1 MGRGRGRGS
10 GIVGRH
16 EQPRNRTA
24 RTPPLSYFYHRSD
37 EKTHHVME
45 KTVCRHF
52 EHPAAVALDPPSMLN
67 DAAVVIVRRRRV
79 RDGKR
84 TERVF
89 AQHTVGLA
97 LKCRRIQRVTDGP
110 LVTPPERGPCCVIR
124 SDKITVSTRDGASP
138 GMELR
143 HHPMGRRDPDV
154 VGEDRVHRPPEG
166 GGMPARGDPDANPLT
181 VRVNAGVGSAGA
193 DRRHGGRAEPREGH
207 FHVALHGADDGLTL
221 PAGEAPPVILRYQED
236 RSRVHDTVEARHRRR
251 SLQLTRDERRSTI
264 ALSRPLTFPPRVM
277 PPRSLASLAHALSAT
292 SDLDGALIALGECL
306 AEMDRGAS
314 VALLQYD
321 ARRDM
326 LRERLSPV
334 GAQVVR
340 TTMDTT
346 FDHLPEAARVCILA
360 GGPFVDVSDR
370 SADYARLCGFAA
382 ALDGGILAV
391 RGLKVEGLLGAV
403 LAVYEPRKIF
413 GTRTTERLAPAV
425 ALFDLAFVRL
435 AERDAREEAVRTLED
450 VTQRVHGEYVRKL
463 TALETEL
470 REVRN
475 TPRNIAVINP
485 AQAIALQADSAR
497 SGEEARRALRRAELT
512 DQQLTSTVG
521 QLEQAHVELHRRSE
535 ALRQRTRTLYLLD
548 RALSLD
554 AENSDARKLVD
565 GLLALVGDDMQ
576 AQRCSLMLR
585 APEPDYLYLAAARG
599 IAPNIVE
606 GMRIRIGEGVA
617 GRVAAAREPLLVQD
631 VREASQHPL
640 LHDQY
645 FTTGSFISFPLVYHD
660 ELVGVLNLTNRAQ
673 RGIYTYEDVERVR
686 LLGLVISLIASRNAL
701 PERLLESINVR

>member
-1 MGRGRGRGS
+1 M
-10 GIVGRH
+10 
-16 EQPRNRTA
+16 
-24 RTPPLSYFYHRSD
+24 
-37 EKTHHVME
+37 
-45 KTVCRHF
+45 C
-52 EHPAAVALDPPSMLN
+52 
-67 DAAVVIVRRRRV
+67 
-79 RDGKR
+79 
-84 TERVF
+84 
-89 AQHTVGLA
+89 
-97 LKCRRIQRVTDGP
+97 
-110 LVTPPERGPCCVIR
+110 
-124 SDKITVSTRDGASP
+124 
-138 GMELR
+138 LR
-143 HHPMGRRDPDV
+143 YPDII
-154 VGEDRVHRPPEG
+154 GENGVHRPAEG
-166 GGMPARGDPDANPLT
+166 VRRPFRRHPHANALA
-181 VRVNAGVGSAGA
+181 VRVYPGVRPPGA
-193 DRRHGGRAEPREGH
+193 NGGNRRRAQPRERY

-221 PAGEAPPVILRYQED
+221 PTGEAPPVILRYQED
-236 RSRVHDTVEARHRRR
+236 RSRVHDLEEARHQTR
-251 SLQLTRDERRSTI
+251 SLQLIHLQRRSTI
-264 ALSRPLTFPPRVM
+264 ALSRPLTFPPLAM
-277 PPRSLASLAHALSAT
+277 PPRSLASLAYALSAT

-306 AEMDRGAS
+306 AELDRGAS

-326 LRERLSPV
+326 LGDRLTPV

-340 TTMDTT
+340 TSMETT
-346 FDHLPEAARVCILA
+346 FDHLPEAARAKILA

-370 SADYARLCGFAA
+370 SADYARLCGFTA

-403 LAVYEPRKIF
+403 LALYEPRKIF

-425 ALFDLAFVRL
+425 ALFDLAYVRL

-475 TPRNIAVINP
+475 TPQHIRALNP
-485 AQAIALQADSAR
+485 AEAIAIQADAAR
-497 SGEEARRALRRAELT
+497 SGEEARRALRRAELA
-512 DQQLTSTVG
+512 DQQLTSAVG

-554 AENSDARKLVD
+554 AETTDARKLVD

-640 LHDQY
+640 LRDQY

-673 RGIYTYEDVERVR
+673 RGIYTDEDVERVR
-686 LLGLVISLIASRNAL
+686 LLGLVISLIMSRNAL
-701 PERLLESINVR
+701 PERLLESIHVR

>member
-1 MGRGRGRGS
+1 M
-10 GIVGRH
+10 
-16 EQPRNRTA
+16 
-24 RTPPLSYFYHRSD
+24 
-37 EKTHHVME
+37 K
-45 KTVCRHF
+45 KTVRRNF
-52 EHPAAVALDPPSMLN
+52 EYPAAVALHPLRMLN
-67 DAAVVIVRRRRV
+67 DAAVIIIDRRRV
-79 RDGKR
+79 SDGKR
-84 TERVF
+84 TKGVLAQQAVGFPLQRSRIERVLNRPF
-89 AQHTVGLA
+89 ISST
-97 LKCRRIQRVTDGP
+97 
-110 LVTPPERGPCCVIR
+110 ERGTSGIVR
-124 SDKITVSTRDGASP
+124 SDKITVSTRDGAP
-138 GMELR
+138 PRVKLR
-143 HHPMGRRDPDV
+143 DHPMRLRYPDIIGKNGVHGPTKGGRVP
-154 VGEDRVHRPPEG
+154 G
-166 GGMPARGDPDANPLT
+166 GRHPHADPLT
-181 VRVNAGVGSAGA
+181 VRMNARVGSPGT
-193 DRRHGGRAEPREGH
+193 DGRNGGCAQTRKGD
-207 FHVALHGADDGLTL
+207 FHVALHGADDELTL

-236 RSRVHDTVEARHRRR
+236 RSRVHEWWKARHQTR
-251 SLQLTRDERRSTI
+251 SLQLMRDRTRSTI
-264 ALSRPLTFPPRVM
+264 ALSRPLTFPPIAM
-277 PPRSLASLAHALSAT
+277 PPRSLASLAYALSAT

-306 AEMDRGAS
+306 AELDRGAS

-326 LRERLSPV
+326 LRDRLTPL

-340 TTMDTT
+340 TSMETT
-346 FDHLPEAARVCILA
+346 FDHLPEAARAKILA

-370 SADYARLCGFAA
+370 SADYARLCGFTAA
-382 ALDGGILAV
+382 VDGGILAV

-403 LAVYEPRKIF
+403 LALYEPRKIF

-425 ALFDLAFVRL
+425 ALFDLAYGRL

-463 TALETEL
+463 TALEAEL

-475 TPRNIAVINP
+475 TPRNISALNP
-485 AQAIALQADSAR
+485 AEAIAIQADSAR
-497 SGEEARRALRRAELT
+497 SGEEARRALRRAALA
-512 DQQLTSTVG
+512 DQQLTSAVG

-554 AENSDARKLVD
+554 AETTDARKLVD

-640 LHDQY
+640 LRDQY
-645 FTTGSFISFPLVYHD
+645 FTTGSFISFPLVYHE

-673 RGIYTYEDVERVR
+673 RGIYTDEDVERVR
-686 LLGLVISLIASRNAL
+686 LLGLVISLIMSRNAL
-701 PERLLESINVR
+701 PERLLESIHVQ

>member
-1 MGRGRGRGS
+1 
-10 GIVGRH
+10 
-16 EQPRNRTA
+16 
-24 RTPPLSYFYHRSD
+24 
-37 EKTHHVME
+37 
-45 KTVCRHF
+45 
-52 EHPAAVALDPPSMLN
+52 
-67 DAAVVIVRRRRV
+67 
-79 RDGKR
+79 
-84 TERVF
+84 
-89 AQHTVGLA
+89 
-97 LKCRRIQRVTDGP
+97 
-110 LVTPPERGPCCVIR
+110 
-124 SDKITVSTRDGASP
+124 
-138 GMELR
+138 
-143 HHPMGRRDPDV
+143 
-154 VGEDRVHRPPEG
+154 
-166 GGMPARGDPDANPLT
+166 
-181 VRVNAGVGSAGA
+181 
-193 DRRHGGRAEPREGH
+193 
-207 FHVALHGADDGLTL
+207 
-221 PAGEAPPVILRYQED
+221 
-236 RSRVHDTVEARHRRR
+236 
-251 SLQLTRDERRSTI
+251 
-264 ALSRPLTFPPRVM
+264 M
-277 PPRSLASLAHALSAT
+277 PPRSLASLAYALSAT

-314 VALLQYD
+314 IALLQYD

-326 LRERLSPV
+326 LRDRLSPV

-340 TTMDTT
+340 ASMETT
-346 FDHLPEAARVCILA
+346 FDHLPDAVRVSILA

-370 SADYARLCGFAA
+370 SADYARLCGFTA

-391 RGLKVEGLLGAV
+391 RGLRVEGLLGAV

-413 GTRTTERLAPAV
+413 GTRTTERLGPAV
-425 ALFDLAFVRL
+425 ALFDLAYGRL

-475 TPRNIAVINP
+475 TPRQITALNP
-485 AQAIALQADSAR
+485 AEAIAIQADSAR
-497 SGEEARRALRRAELT
+497 SGEEARRALRRAELA
-512 DQQLTSTVG
+512 DQQLTSAVG

-554 AENSDARKLVD
+554 AETTDARKLVD

-631 VREASQHPL
+631 VREAAQHPL
-640 LHDQY
+640 LRDQY

-673 RGIYTYEDVERVR
+673 RGIYTDEDVERVR
-686 LLGLVISLIASRNAL
+686 LLGLVISLITSRNAL
-701 PERLLESINVR
+701 PERLLLSINVR